1 MRALSLLLAVCLV
14 AVPAAFAQTDRGTIT
29 GTVSDATGAV
39 IPGASIEAKNV
50 GTGAVYTAGSSETGN
65 FTLPQLPA
73 GTYEVS
79 VLLPG
84 FKKFVRPGI
93 TVQVAQVV
101 RIDAALEVGANTE
114 SVTVDA
120 AAPLLKTESGE
131 VSHNIQTDTL
141 DSLPALTIG
150 AGAAGIRNPL
160 SVVTLL
166 PGTTFQNDFTLR
178 VNGMP
183 SSSQAI
189 RIEGQDATN
198 GLWRAQNQ
206 INQPSVDS
214 MQEIA
219 VQTGNYDAEY
229 GQAGGGY
236 FNYTMKSGTNNY
248 HGAVFDYFVNEAFN
262 AGTPFTDRT
271 TIGDTGRAGQH
282 IRNRQRR
289 NEWGFNVGGPIAF
302 GKIYDGRNKSFFFF
316 NLDQFRETRFTS
328 NGIYTVPTLAYR
340 RGDFSAALGPQ
351 LTIGGQPAVDPLGR
365 PVRQNQLYD
374 PRTTRRAADGTTIRD
389 PFPNNV
395 IDPALLDP
403 VAAKIQALL
412 PNPTND
418 NLINNYSIPGYS
430 NFTHTTVPS
439 FKIDHNF
446 DSKNKLSFYFTLNR
460 QRSPNQ
466 NGFTQPWSNA
476 APVASNSYTYR
487 INYDRTVSPTQL
499 LHVGVGYL
507 YTYQP
512 VVPAATFD
520 QSTLGWRSNF
530 YVNYFP
536 NVNGVFDAARG
547 GIGSSVPGAPTVGS
561 GFMAQN
567 KDMKP
572 TANVTYTW
580 VKGNHS
586 IKMGADLIVEGIQTL
601 NSTRANGII
610 NFNAAQAG
618 IGTWENG
625 RGLNSTTGLSY
636 ASFLMGNT
644 QGITVSQLTNARLGN
659 HSMAFY
665 AQDSWKVTRKL
676 TVNYGLRYDYV
687 TLLKEQ
693 YGRMQSA
700 NFDKPNPLLN
710 NRLGSVDYEGQ
721 CNCSFN
727 KNYPWAFG
735 PRLSMAYQVMEKTV
749 FRAGAGLAYGSAPNN
764 AYLSYSV
771 PDFYSPT
778 ASFSET
784 FSSLSDGNIFG
795 PGNRFGNAPIVWP
808 DFSPHYP
815 FEVTPG
821 NRPPQSPFISIDRHA
836 GRPPRI
842 FQWSIGLQR
851 ELTSNLLVEAAYV
864 GNRGVWWTAPVLQSR
879 NYNALT
885 LDAIRANGL
894 DINSAADRA
903 LLLTPISSAQVIARF
918 PNLAN
923 PNNVYPGFPASQPL
937 NQALRPYPQWLGIPP
952 FLGPPLGNT
961 WYDSLQ
967 AKLTQRFSHGL
978 TLAAAYT
985 FSKELVN
992 GSNGDTSY
1000 LTVQSP
1006 LINDVFNHAQ
1016 NKQISSLSHPHS
1028 LVISF
1033 NYTTPRISSNSAGLK
1048 LVSVALHD
1056 WVFGGVLRYQSGD
1069 LIRVPPSANGLFVQ
1083 LARANNPATFGGA
1096 TTFWNRVPGQPFLS
1110 KDPNCHCIDPTK
1122 DLVLNP
1128 NAWVDAAP
1136 GTFGNSAPYY
1146 DNFRWQRQP
1155 SEALSLGRNFRL
1167 AGEDKVVLNIRAEF
1181 QNVFNRLYLQI
1192 PSVGGVTNVSPIT
1205 PPTRTAAGQL
1215 TGGYGYV
1222 NFVNGGVANSGGA
1235 RPRTGQIVA
1244 RLIF

>member
-1 MRALSLLLAVCLV
+1 
-14 AVPAAFAQTDRGTIT
+14 
-29 GTVSDATGAV
+29 
-39 IPGASIEAKNV
+39 
-50 GTGAVYTAGSSETGN
+50 
-65 FTLPQLPA
+65 
-73 GTYEVS
+73 
-79 VLLPG
+79 
-84 FKKFVRPGI
+84 
-93 TVQVAQVV
+93 
-101 RIDAALEVGANTE
+101 
-114 SVTVDA
+114 
-120 AAPLLKTESGE
+120 
-131 VSHNIQTDTL
+131 
-141 DSLPALTIG
+141 
-150 AGAAGIRNPL
+150 
-160 SVVTLL
+160 
-166 PGTTFQNDFTLR
+166 
-178 VNGMP
+178 
-183 SSSQAI
+183 
-189 RIEGQDATN
+189 
-198 GLWRAQNQ
+198 
-206 INQPSVDS
+206 
-214 MQEIA
+214 
-219 VQTGNYDAEY
+219 
-229 GQAGGGY
+229 
-236 FNYTMKSGTNNY
+236 
-248 HGAVFDYFVNEAFN
+248 
-262 AGTPFTDRT
+262 
-271 TIGDTGRAGQH
+271 
-282 IRNRQRR
+282 
-289 NEWGFNVGGPIAF
+289 
-302 GKIYDGRNKSFFFF
+302 
-316 NLDQFRETRFTS
+316 
-328 NGIYTVPTLAYR
+328 
-340 RGDFSAALGPQ
+340 
-351 LTIGGQPAVDPLGR
+351 
-365 PVRQNQLYD
+365 
-374 PRTTRRAADGTTIRD
+374 
-389 PFPNNV
+389 
-395 IDPALLDP
+395 
-403 VAAKIQALL
+403 
-412 PNPTND
+412 
-418 NLINNYSIPGYS
+418 
-430 NFTHTTVPS
+430 
-439 FKIDHNF
+439 
-446 DSKNKLSFYFTLNR
+446 
-460 QRSPNQ
+460 
-466 NGFTQPWSNA
+466 
-476 APVASNSYTYR
+476 
-487 INYDRTVSPTQL
+487 
-499 LHVGVGYL
+499 
-507 YTYQP
+507 
-512 VVPAATFD
+512 
-520 QSTLGWRSNF
+520 
-530 YVNYFP
+530 
-536 NVNGVFDAARG
+536 
-547 GIGSSVPGAPTVGS
+547 
-561 GFMAQN
+561 MAQN

-586 IKMGADLIVEGIQTL
+586 FKMGADLIVEGIQVL
-601 NSTRANGII
+601 NSTRANGIM
-610 NFNAAQAG
+610 NFGASQLG

-625 RGLNSTTGLSY
+625 RGLNSTTGLGY
-636 ASFLMGNT
+636 ASFLAGDT
-644 QGITVSQLTNARLGN
+644 SGITVSQLTNARLGN

-665 AQDSWKVTRKL
+665 AQDSWKVTRRL
-676 TVNYGLRYDYV
+676 TLNYGLRYDYV

-700 NFDKPNPLLN
+700 NFDEPNPLLN
-710 NRLGSVDYEGQ
+710 NRLGAVDYEGQ
-721 CNCSFN
+721 CKCSFN

-735 PRLSMAYQVMEKTV
+735 PRLSVAYQVMPKTV

-771 PDFYSPT
+771 PDFYSPS

-795 PGNRFGNAPIVWP
+795 PGNRFGNPPIVWP
-808 DFSPHYP
+808 DFTPHYP
-815 FEVTPG
+815 FEVSPG

-885 LDAIRANGL
+885 LDAVRAYGL

-903 LLLTPISSAQVIARF
+903 LLSTPISSPQVIARF

-967 AKLTQRFSHGL
+967 AKVTQRFSHGL
-978 TLAAAYT
+978 TLGVAYT

-1000 LTVQSP
+1000 LTVQAP

-1033 NYTTPRISSNSAGLK
+1033 NYTTPKISSNSAGLK
-1048 LVSVALHD
+1048 LVSAALHD

-1110 KDPNCHCIDPTK
+1110 KDPNCHCVDPTK

-1146 DNFRWQRQP
+1146 NDYRWQRQP
-1155 SEALSLGRNFRL
+1155 SEALSVGRNFRL
-1167 AGEDKVVLNIRAEF
+1167 AGEGKVVFNIRAEF

-1192 PSVGGVTNVSPIT
+1192 PSVGAGNVSPIT
-1205 PPTRTAAGQL
+1205 PTTRNAAGQL

-1244 RLIF
+1244 RLTF